1 MNSLLEDQN
10 KEPLLRLLKAQNSA
24 YSKAKKYQFI
34 DVISILIALAPTVL
48 LYFDLNHATLVAVI
62 GVVWTLISIFSQ
74 ILIERETKIGAV
86 IQDQFDTNLFK
97 IERNEILV
105 GDEVEI
111 SKVLELSK
119 LNKNDDLTD
128 WYSTKI
134 LPTLSHETAVLLAY
148 KCNAIWGKSQRK
160 QFVNFIKIMIVLY
173 YGGMIALSLYKN
185 TGLFDLVVWLAPSIP
200 ALVFGTST
208 IKAQNGIIATY
219 DRINKLIDNL
229 YKSLKNNQKTPTEV
243 ELRQIQDLYFTQR
256 LISNKVPD
264 WFYKLFRKRTE
275 GVVDEAIEIMINE

>member
-1 MNSLLEDQN
+1 MNSLLKDQN

-24 YSKAKKYQFI
+24 YSKAKRYQII
-34 DVISILIALAPTVL
+34 DVISILIALSPTVL

-62 GVVWTLISIFSQ
+62 GVIWTLISIFSQ

-86 IQDQFDTNLFK
+86 IQDQFDTKLFK
-97 IERNEILV
+97 IDRNEILV
-105 GDEVEI
+105 GDEIEI
-111 SKVLELSK
+111 SKILELSK
-119 LNKNDDLTD
+119 PNKNDDLTN

-134 LPTLSHETAVLLAY
+134 SDNLSHETAVLLAY

-160 QFVNFIKIMIVLY
+160 QFILFIKIMIVLY

-208 IKAQNGIIATY
+208 IKAQNGIVTTY
-219 DRINKLIDNL
+219 NKINKLVDKLFRDLKDNQ
-229 YKSLKNNQKTPTEV
+229 NVPTKV
-243 ELRQIQDLYFTQR
+243 ELRQIQDLFYTQR
-256 LISNKVPD
+256 LIANKVPD
-264 WFYKLFRKRTE
+264 WFYKLFRNRTE
-275 GVVDEAIEIMINE
+275 GIVDEAIEIMIKE